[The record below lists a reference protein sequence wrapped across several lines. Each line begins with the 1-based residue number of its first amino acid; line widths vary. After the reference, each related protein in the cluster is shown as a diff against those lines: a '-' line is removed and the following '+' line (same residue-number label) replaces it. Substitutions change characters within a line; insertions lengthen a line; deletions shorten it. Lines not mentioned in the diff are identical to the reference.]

1 MKNVNTDDDNSR
13 RCDIV
18 ILLFIELVMQNKLEV
33 RNNWE
38 MKNNSK

>member
-1 MKNVNTDDDNSR
+1 MKNVNTDDDNS